1 MNENLRKIWNDTC
14 LAAGIDSISMS
25 HATTTAAMLL
35 VHGNHEAFTH
45 NTKLVADLQYI
56 QQRYNINGGG
66 TADPDFAEEL
76 KASVKELE
84 DYEREHGFKA
94 VPKEAKEYFK
104 RMYNV
109 EF

>member
-1 MNENLRKIWNDTC
+1 
-14 LAAGIDSISMS
+14 
-25 HATTTAAMLL
+25 MLL

-84 DYEREHGFKA
+84 DYEREHGFGA
-94 VPKEAKEYFK
+94 VPAGAKEYFK

-109 EF
+109 DL